1 MRQLA
6 LILGTCLTTI
16 SCLITQPLLAESLS
30 IPSPSDAP
38 LELDLLTNPKG
49 SIITANII
57 DQGKLSV
64 PSLWWIKEISEHKL
78 LDNWIAYPFTNHQT
92 ARVDVI
98 VNQQIWSLLDYL
110 ERYDFVN
117 NLGDIARNYGYNIR
131 VFNYQK
137 ESLASY
143 TCNFEK
149 NPLLCKIK
157 INSQNNFGLGN
168 SL

>member
-6 LILGTCLTTI
+6 LILGTYLTTI

-78 LDNWIAYPFTNHQT
+78 LDNWIAYPFTNQQT

>member
-1 MRQLA
+1 M
-6 LILGTCLTTI
+6 
-16 SCLITQPLLAESLS
+16 
-30 IPSPSDAP
+30 
-38 LELDLLTNPKG
+38 LTNPRG

-64 PSLWWIKEISEHKL
+64 PSLWWIKEISENKL
-78 LDNWIAYPFTNHQT
+78 LDNWIAYPFKNQQT

-117 NLGDIARNYGYNIR
+117 NLGDIARSYGYNIR

-143 TCNFEK
+143 TCNFDT
-149 NPLLCKIK
+149 NPLSCKIK